1 MTDVFEQVEE
11 ELRSERWKRLA
22 RKWGPVV
29 GAVLAL
35 ALVAALAF
43 WGWDSFK
50 TSQGEKAA
58 VAYDRGMDALQAN
71 DAAAA
76 EVAFAEAQKVG
87 NSAYKA
93 LALNQRAGLALQR
106 GDADQAVELLDEAAR
121 ADRDPILADQAA
133 LKAVWILMDEGA
145 TLEDVEGRLEP
156 LIREGRPQR
165 VLALETQ
172 AMARLQFGKTA
183 EARQTFVQLQLGQ
196 DVPDSVRQRA
206 QIGIAAIDNGTAAA
220 IPNVLRQPVPAAQPA
235 PAPAGAASAPAPA
248 ASAQPAPA
256 QR

>member
-11 ELRSERWKRLA
+11 ELRSERWARLA

-35 ALVAALAF
+35 ALVVALGF
-43 WGWDSFK
+43 WGWEQFK

-58 VAYDRGMDALQAN
+58 VAYDRGLEALEAGN
-71 DAAAA
+71 LAGA

-93 LALNQRAGLALQR
+93 LALNQRAGVALAQSKPTE
-106 GDADQAVELLDEAAR
+106 AVELLDQAAR

-133 LKAVWILMDEGA
+133 LKAVWILLDEGG
-145 TLEDVEGRLEP
+145 TSEQIDDRLEP
-156 LIREGRPQR
+156 LIREGRPMR
-165 VLALETQ
+165 VMALETQ

-206 QIGIAAIDNGTAAA
+206 QLGIAAIDNGTAASL
-220 IPNVLRQPVPAAQPA
+220 PGVLRQPVAVAAPPAAAAGPA
-235 PAPAGAASAPAPA
+235 
-248 ASAQPAPA
+248 APA
-256 QR
+256 QTAPAQ

>member
-1 MTDVFEQVEE
+1 MVDVFEQVEE

-29 GAVLAL
+29 GGLLAL
-35 ALVAALAF
+35 ALVVALAF

-58 VAYDRGMDALQAN
+58 VAYDRGLDALQAN

-76 EVAFAEAQKVG
+76 EVAFTEAHKVG

-106 GDADQAVELLDEAAR
+106 GEAAEAVELLDQAAR

-133 LKAVWILMDEGA
+133 LKAVWILMDEGG
-145 TLEDVEGRLEP
+145 TLEDIEARLAP
-156 LIREGRPQR
+156 LIKEGRPQR
-165 VLALETQ
+165 VMALETQ

-206 QIGIAAIDNGTAAA
+206 QIGISAIDNGTAAA
-220 IPNVLRQPVPAAQPA
+220 IPAGLRQPVPSAATA
-235 PAPAGAASAPAPA
+235 PAPGAPAPTPTAPAPA
-248 ASAQPAPA
+248 APA
-256 QR
+256 Q